1 MIKDNYHKVAKNA
14 LLLYIRTLISIALQ
28 LIAVRFLLKYLGN
41 EDYGLYGLI
50 GSIVVVVESLK
61 GLFSG
66 SIQRFINIEIGKGN
80 ADKVRDIF
88 NVGRKIHIYIGIIL
102 TCLTLIIGF
111 VSIPFLNI
119 PPGIIW
125 QAYVVLL
132 FTAFNMGIGM
142 IIVPY
147 DAVIIAYEHFNALA
161 YISIINSVLKL
172 GIVFLLL
179 LFPCW
184 RVSVYAGLLL
194 LVTIITRFLNYIFC
208 KRRLKAVT
216 EITAVADR
224 SYYKELIKFTG
235 YQSFGVLSS
244 SVQGTGINFL
254 LNIFGGL
261 IVNTARTIAYQV
273 LAAVNVLVWNINL
286 SFGPRC
292 ITLWGAGEYREFYKM
307 MFLQSKI
314 CFIINA
320 AMGCLIATFA
330 VPILKIWLGEIPEYA
345 VAFVQIIFV
354 YAVLR
359 SFHDALDL
367 PYKSSGIIKPF
378 QIIITIC
385 NLLSILLSWIFLK
398 LGYSYVFAFWSMII
412 SEFIIVSVASITAK
426 IILEFPLES
435 YVRKV
440 LSRTALCSLL
450 LVAIFY
456 FISPLV
462 NEFRSILMLVLIMA
476 LFFIVTGSIIICMM
490 FSRSELMSLKKRFK
504 FSK

>member
-1 MIKDNYHKVAKNA
+1 MVNDSYNKVAKNA
-14 LLLYIRTLISIALQ
+14 LLLYIRTLISIVLQ
-28 LIAVRFLLKYLGN
+28 LIAVRFLLKYLGS
-41 EDYGLYGLI
+41 EDYGLYGLV

-88 NVGRKIHIYIGIIL
+88 NVGRKIHIYIGVIL
-102 TCLTLIIGF
+102 TVLTLIIGS

-119 PPGIIW
+119 PSGNIG
-125 QAYVVLL
+125 QAYIVLL
-132 FTAFNMGIGM
+132 FTALNMGIGM

-161 YISIINSVLKL
+161 YISIINSFLKL

-194 LVTIITRFLNYIFC
+194 LVTIITRYLNYRFC
-208 KRRLKAVT
+208 KSRLKVVT
-216 EITAVADR
+216 EITEITDR

-235 YQSFGVLSS
+235 YQSFGILSS

-307 MFLQSKI
+307 MFIQSKI

-330 VPILKIWLGEIPEYA
+330 IPILKLWLGEVPEYA
-345 VAFVQIIFV
+345 VAFVQVIFV
-354 YAVLR
+354 YASLR

-367 PYKSSGIIKPF
+367 PFKSSGIVKPF
-378 QIIITIC
+378 QIIITTC
-385 NLLSILLSWIFLK
+385 NLLSILLAWIFLE
-398 LGYSYVFAFWSMII
+398 LGYSYVYAFWAMVIC
-412 SEFIIVSVASITAK
+412 EFAIVLVASIAAK
-426 IILEFPLES
+426 IILNFPLEA
-435 YVRKV
+435 YMKNV
-440 LSRTALCSLL
+440 LSRTAICSLL
-450 LVAIFY
+450 LFAIF
-456 FISPLV
+456 FVLRPLIDQLSV
-462 NEFRSILMLVLIMA
+462 AMMIPAMA
-476 LFFIVTGSIIICMM
+476 LFFVITSAIIICIM
-490 FSRSELMSLKKRFK
+490 FNRHELKSLKERFHFGK
-504 FSK
+504 